1 MLLSTLFKFY
11 KELCL
16 NLTYKFFPDYERAG
30 VIHCLKV
37 VRMCTDLIATSI
49 LIASCVGISWID
61 HDDIASYGL
70 WRQCFTIVT
79 SSSDTIEPCRELT
92 GDDMTF
98 TGKSCRIFIVMS
110 CLCMLSAV
118 MLSAFGIFTSR
129 SHGLFHSISTLS
141 GVTCAILGLVLFSTP
156 TSAISSAEETFGWA
170 YILGWTSVAFSFV
183 CWLLIYCTMS
193 AFNDWFVFYVFWL
206 MGVHVMKKFITIR
219 ADPDLWSRSGSLQ

>member
-1 MLLSTLFKFY
+1 MLVNTLLVYY

-37 VRMCTDLIATSI
+37 VRMCTDLIATSL
-49 LIASCVGISWID
+49 LIASCIGISWIEQA
-61 HDDIASYGL
+61 DIASYGL
-70 WRQCFTIVT
+70 WRQCFTILT
-79 SSSDTIEPCRELT
+79 SNGDLVEHCRELT

-98 TGKSCRIFIVMS
+98 AGKSCRIFVVMA
-110 CLCMLSAV
+110 CLCMISAV

-141 GVTCAILGLVLFSTP
+141 GIVCAIIGLVLFTSP
-156 TSAISSAEETFGWA
+156 SAISNIEETFGWS
-170 YILGWTSVAFSFV
+170 YILGWTSVAFNFV

-193 AFNDWFVFYVFWL
+193 AFND
-206 MGVHVMKKFITIR
+206 
-219 ADPDLWSRSGSLQ
+219 